1 MKSPWND
8 QLWLSPRRAVWLKRC
23 CLRRRLL
30 SPAGAC
36 HGERGETT
44 KIVLLIGIRMEHDGT
59 WWNKWWWTNGFRGI
73 FKETQMMLIMKS
85 DGNHQNSIPILKSTD
100 FDSPCNWR
108 VPNSWAC
115 PQIIQVMRPFLVLK
129 PMVTWGYPYVRKPV
143 NEGNHQ
149 KLVWTCLNQWIMDV
163 SISMD
168 GDLSMDFPRV

>member
-1 MKSPWND
+1 MTSCGYRQGGQFGWSD
-8 QLWLSPRRAVWLKRC
+8 AVSDAVCWAQRGHVMGK
-23 CLRRRLL
+23 
-30 SPAGAC
+30 G
-36 HGERGETT
+36 GETT